1 VTAAFFDSSALVKLL
16 RVEPETD
23 ALVEW
28 IETTETEHVA
38 SRLAVVEVTRAARHA
53 RTTADVLLGSL
64 HFVELTP
71 ELLDRAAALDP
82 PELRTLDAVQVASAL
97 IIGDALEA
105 FVCYDARLQA
115 AAKGHGLAVV
125 APGS

>member
-16 RVEPETD
+16 QVEPETD
-23 ALVEW
+23 ALLEW
-28 IETTETEHVA
+28 IETTESEHVA
-38 SRLAVVEVTRAARHA
+38 SRLAVVEVTRAARRA
-53 RTTADVLLGSL
+53 GTTADVLLGSL

-97 IIGDALEA
+97 IVGDALEA
-105 FVCYDARLQA
+105 FVCYDVRLQA
-115 AAKGHGLAVV
+115 AAKSHGLAVV